1 MPLVF
6 CPECGHEISDAALA
20 CPNCGRPLQ
29 TNPVVEEVVVKR
41 PPARESD
48 IPKWVYIP
56 IAVIG
61 GLAILLLFLFFFRS
75 EDDPNN
81 VNVKVSANRRAS
93 ETRQTTTQ
101 TVPSTDTGTV
111 TVPST
116 SVPVPPTDS
125 QTVTVPGSSVTTPSE
140 SRGTVA
146 LTARVASR
154 TGQPRPVRNE
164 RFYLLDKDIESIL
177 SEANVDPIEGNSLLN
192 SFGLSVLYPGR
203 YGDFNRRALAAIRS
217 HIKHTATSDASGKA
231 EFSGVEPDQYYLF
244 GVTRGDQGFA
254 VWSSPVSIRAGVNN
268 LNLSPQPLTE
278 ISG

>member
-6 CPECGHEISDAALA
+6 CPECGHEISDAAIA

-41 PPARESD
+41 PSARESD

-81 VNVKVSANRRAS
+81 VNVKVSANQRAS

-116 SVPVPPTDS
+116 SVP
-125 QTVTVPGSSVTTPSE
+125 
-140 SRGTVA
+140 
-146 LTARVASR
+146 
-154 TGQPRPVRNE
+154 
-164 RFYLLDKDIESIL
+164 
-177 SEANVDPIEGNSLLN
+177 
-192 SFGLSVLYPGR
+192 
-203 YGDFNRRALAAIRS
+203 RALARKAGGFSAWVRLPTTGGNTRQHAPTAISMQRVPS
-217 HIKHTATSDASGKA
+217 RRCVWRATWAASW
-231 EFSGVEPDQYYLF
+231 PR
-244 GVTRGDQGFA
+244 T
-254 VWSSPVSIRAGVNN
+254 
-268 LNLSPQPLTE
+268 
-278 ISG
+278 

>member
-1 MPLVF
+1 MPLSF
-6 CPECGHEISDAALA
+6 CPECGHEISDAAVA

-29 TNPVVEEVVVKR
+29 SIPVVEEVVVQR
-41 PPARESD
+41 TPRDQD

-61 GLAILLLFLFFFRS
+61 GLAVLLLFILFIRNND
-75 EDDPNN
+75 EPEN

-93 ETRQTTTQ
+93 ETRETTQ
-101 TVPSTDTGTV
+101 TVPSTDTGSV

-116 SVPVPPTDS
+116 SAPPTDS
-125 QTVTVPGSSVTTPSE
+125 QTITVPGTSVTTAPE

-146 LTARVASR
+146 LTARVAAR
-154 TGQPRPVRNE
+154 NGQTRPVRNE

-177 SEANVDPIEGNSLLN
+177 FDANIEPIEGNSLLN
-192 SFGLSVLYPGR
+192 SFGLSVAYPNR
-203 YGDFNRRALAAIRS
+203 YGEFNRRALAAIRS
-217 HIKHTATSDASGKA
+217 HIKHSATSDATGKA
-231 EFSGVEPDQYYLF
+231 EFSGVEPDQYHLF
-244 GVTRGDQGFA
+244 AVTHSDQGFA

-268 LNLSPQPLTE
+268 LDLAPQTLTE